1 MLVKVYGSAVFG
13 IEATT
18 IIVEVNIDKGIG
30 YHLVGLPDN
39 AVRESSYRIS
49 AALNNNNYKLP
60 GKKIII
66 NMAPAD
72 IRKEGAAYDLTLA
85 IGILAA
91 SNQLKSENID
101 QYIMMGELSLDG
113 GLQTIRGVLPM
124 AIKAREEGFKYFI
137 VPKENAKEAAI
148 VDNLIIL
155 GVENILEVINHFNG
169 DQKIEPTIVDTI
181 AEFNK
186 NIDFPEFCHSW
197 RITSSQISL
206 TSFFSP

>member
-18 IIVEVNIDKGIG
+18 ITVEVNIDKGIG

-49 AALNNNNYKLP
+49 AALNNNAYKLP

-72 IRKEGAAYDLTLA
+72 IRKEGASYDLTLA

-91 SNQLKSENID
+91 SNQIKFSTIEDYVI
-101 QYIMMGELSLDG
+101 MGELSL
-113 GLQTIRGVLPM
+113 
-124 AIKAREEGFKYFI
+124 EEVY
-137 VPKENAKEAAI
+137 
-148 VDNLIIL
+148 
-155 GVENILEVINHFNG
+155 
-169 DQKIEPTIVDTI
+169 
-181 AEFNK
+181 
-186 NIDFPEFCHSW
+186 
-197 RITSSQISL
+197 SL
-206 TSFFSP
+206 